1 MKLKNSYS
9 GHSSPITSLSI
20 YRQNNTNCVLSSAD
34 AQGKIKLWD
43 LKSKNPAVNYKGH
56 FASINCVK
64 FSPDLTCLASG
75 DEDGYVKIWDL
86 RNGKIMKEI
95 NNFNKS
101 IISLEFN
108 PEEIGLLFSCK
119 DKIVRYY
126 NLKNYEIVTETNPDK
141 IQIEN
146 IIFDKKNFVFLCT
159 NDNLKYY
166 EMTAHKMLLHN
177 TFETG
182 WKKLQSVIYVK
193 DKYISGLSV
202 LNYTIS
208 YFYLRCFDLFKGKK
222 NNESFMSNIDEED
235 DENIIDDDD
244 NFGVKENNFLVVNSN
259 KKKHKNKNRANS
271 VKSKINNKN
280 DKNKDFVYSNKIL
293 KDILN
298 DDDDSDELKN
308 DNKNDKNDFSLGIS
322 KFINSNMTDATVNEK
337 KDESIFIKNAKNI
350 LGIQNNNYTKNLENF
365 IKKNNKNNNNKNNN
379 KNNKNNNNKNNQT
392 GKFGVQNDNK
402 INDKKIKLKTKEIK
416 QNIKPP
422 SNQGNVVNMGQ
433 IDNLNPQIKMI
444 NVNQNEISNNQNY
457 NFNSGTF
464 NPNKQNYTQNIPQQM
479 NNNTIINDIPQ
490 YINNNVINNNIPQQ
504 MNNNIINHNI
514 PQQMTNNIIN
524 NNQIYQ
530 NNNVIYPQMQF
541 PNQNQF
547 NQIPS
552 YPYQSP
558 YIQGQIPYNLNQQIP
573 QYNMQN
579 INYNTTNNNVIY
591 QMPEGQIIDNTNSKV
606 KRHINYKPKSLK
618 EYKEKY
624 INDKDINKQRGGLGP
639 NIGTKEWDER
649 EKVKN
654 KVKEY
659 SQKIKG
665 INEEHNI
672 KNNMKY
678 KKDDIIKNQL
688 YDSFNENAD
697 IEEEKKLTDEEIT
710 VNQNLENETNNDNYN
725 KIEVKDIKNE
735 SRMNFLRKLAQKN
748 EEKRNQNNKKKK
760 KEEEESEK
768 KLGKVYTT
776 LKPTSKQKNRQNQQ
790 YQTPF
795 DIKKIKDNEINERE
809 KKKNKKINYED
820 DITKQFMQNIP
831 NEYNGLVKDN
841 KGNLVINPTGEIEH
855 LLQTNKVFNAKVNQI
870 KDYINH
876 MK

>member
-1 MKLKNSYS
+1 MLLFSDESELFSGLNSGLISTFDINTMKLKNSYS

-108 PEEIGLLFSCK
+108 PDEIGLLFSCK

-146 IIFDKKNFVFLCT
+146 IIFDKKNFVFLAT

-235 DENIIDDDD
+235 DENVIDDDD

-298 DDDDSDELKN
+298 DENDDDSDELKN
-308 DNKNDKNDFSLGIS
+308 ENKNNDFSLGIS

-365 IKKNNKNNNNKNNN
+365 IKKNNKNNNNNNN
-379 KNNKNNNNKNNQT
+379 KNKKNNNNNNLLPLNISNITLTTQKEENNDDIIDFIPDKNTSDLIKNLSNQTKTNTNSNNISEEKNLQDFINSDKSNEIDSISIIDNITEIDDPFLEDPIFTSTKRSKNALNESNFTLSENNNNLNNTNTTFKTINSNETLGLDIDNFMNNSKLTISSAQNQMNFNQTIHEIPKSKDLPILTEINSQHDRIRKEITKRKNHLINIISAWNDSDMFSVIKSLQKAHDLSVVNDFFTYAFVGRNDIAKIPISLEQSLILLPYVKNLINNQYNAYNIT
-392 GKFGVQNDNK
+392 GCKTGMIFIKILFEIVVTTKQNLNSNLKGLDVFEKLDSDFEEKVNK
-402 INDKKIKLKTKEIK
+402 CDEIIRIFKEMEENKKLKKLCLENK
-416 QNIKPP
+416 K
-422 SNQGNVVNMGQ
+422 VVSEAAKNFLSELEFFLQ
-433 IDNLNPQIKMI
+433 PFKY
-444 NVNQNEISNNQNY
+444 QNY
-457 NFNSGTF
+457 NES
-464 NPNKQNYTQNIPQQM
+464 
-479 NNNTIINDIPQ
+479 
-490 YINNNVINNNIPQQ
+490 
-504 MNNNIINHNI
+504 
-514 PQQMTNNIIN
+514 
-524 NNQIYQ
+524 
-530 NNNVIYPQMQF
+530 
-541 PNQNQF
+541 
-547 NQIPS
+547 S
-552 YPYQSP
+552 
-558 YIQGQIPYNLNQQIP
+558 
-573 QYNMQN
+573 
-579 INYNTTNNNVIY
+579 
-591 QMPEGQIIDNTNSKV
+591 
-606 KRHINYKPKSLK
+606 
-618 EYKEKY
+618 
-624 INDKDINKQRGGLGP
+624 
-639 NIGTKEWDER
+639 
-649 EKVKN
+649 
-654 KVKEY
+654 
-659 SQKIKG
+659 
-665 INEEHNI
+665 
-672 KNNMKY
+672 
-678 KKDDIIKNQL
+678 
-688 YDSFNENAD
+688 
-697 IEEEKKLTDEEIT
+697 
-710 VNQNLENETNNDNYN
+710 N
-725 KIEVKDIKNE
+725 KIHIKPE
-735 SRMNFLRKLAQKN
+735 F
-748 EEKRNQNNKKKK
+748 
-760 KEEEESEK
+760 
-768 KLGKVYTT
+768 
-776 LKPTSKQKNRQNQQ
+776 
-790 YQTPF
+790 
-795 DIKKIKDNEINERE
+795 
-809 KKKNKKINYED
+809 
-820 DITKQFMQNIP
+820 
-831 NEYNGLVKDN
+831 
-841 KGNLVINPTGEIEH
+841 
-855 LLQTNKVFNAKVNQI
+855 
-870 KDYINH
+870 
-876 MK
+876 

>member
-1 MKLKNSYS
+1 MLLFSDESELFSGLNSGLISTFDINTMKLKNSYS

-108 PEEIGLLFSCK
+108 PDEIGLLFSCK

-244 NFGVKENNFLVVNSN
+244 NFKVKENNFLVVNSN

-298 DDDDSDELKN
+298 DENDDDSDDFKN
-308 DNKNDKNDFSLGIS
+308 DNKKDDFSLGIS

-365 IKKNNKNNNNKNNN
+365 IKKNNKNNKNNNN
-379 KNNKNNNNKNNQT
+379 KNNKNNNNNLLPLNISNITLTTQKEENNNDDIIDFIPDKNTSDLIKNLSNQTKTNSNNISEEKNLQDFINSDKSNEIDSISIIDNITEIDDPFLEDPIFTSTKRSKNALNESNFTLSENNINLNNTNTTFKTINSNETLGLDIDNFMNNSKLTISSAQNQMNFNQTIHEIPKSKDLPILTEINSQHDRIRKEITKRKNHLINIISAWNDSDMFSVIKSLQKAHDLSVVNDFFTYAFVGRNDIAKIPISLEQSLILLPYVKNLINNQYNAYNIT
-392 GKFGVQNDNK
+392 GCKTGMIFIKILFEIVVTTKQNLNSNLKGLDVFEKLDSDFEEKVNK
-402 INDKKIKLKTKEIK
+402 CDEIIRIFKEMEENKKLKKLCLENK
-416 QNIKPP
+416 K
-422 SNQGNVVNMGQ
+422 VVSEAAKNFLSELEFFLQ
-433 IDNLNPQIKMI
+433 PFKY
-444 NVNQNEISNNQNY
+444 QNY
-457 NFNSGTF
+457 NES
-464 NPNKQNYTQNIPQQM
+464 
-479 NNNTIINDIPQ
+479 
-490 YINNNVINNNIPQQ
+490 
-504 MNNNIINHNI
+504 
-514 PQQMTNNIIN
+514 
-524 NNQIYQ
+524 
-530 NNNVIYPQMQF
+530 
-541 PNQNQF
+541 
-547 NQIPS
+547 S
-552 YPYQSP
+552 
-558 YIQGQIPYNLNQQIP
+558 
-573 QYNMQN
+573 
-579 INYNTTNNNVIY
+579 
-591 QMPEGQIIDNTNSKV
+591 
-606 KRHINYKPKSLK
+606 
-618 EYKEKY
+618 
-624 INDKDINKQRGGLGP
+624 
-639 NIGTKEWDER
+639 
-649 EKVKN
+649 
-654 KVKEY
+654 
-659 SQKIKG
+659 
-665 INEEHNI
+665 
-672 KNNMKY
+672 
-678 KKDDIIKNQL
+678 
-688 YDSFNENAD
+688 
-697 IEEEKKLTDEEIT
+697 
-710 VNQNLENETNNDNYN
+710 N
-725 KIEVKDIKNE
+725 KIFIKPE
-735 SRMNFLRKLAQKN
+735 F
-748 EEKRNQNNKKKK
+748 
-760 KEEEESEK
+760 
-768 KLGKVYTT
+768 
-776 LKPTSKQKNRQNQQ
+776 
-790 YQTPF
+790 
-795 DIKKIKDNEINERE
+795 
-809 KKKNKKINYED
+809 
-820 DITKQFMQNIP
+820 
-831 NEYNGLVKDN
+831 
-841 KGNLVINPTGEIEH
+841 
-855 LLQTNKVFNAKVNQI
+855 
-870 KDYINH
+870 
-876 MK
+876 

>member
-1 MKLKNSYS
+1 MLLFSDESELFSGLNSGLISTFDINTMKLKNSYS

-146 IIFDKKNFVFLCT
+146 IIFDKKNFVFLAT

-259 KKKHKNKNRANS
+259 KKKHKNKIRANS

-280 DKNKDFVYSNKIL
+280 EKNKDFVYSNKIL

-298 DDDDSDELKN
+298 DENDDDSDELKN
-308 DNKNDKNDFSLGIS
+308 ENKKDDFSLGIS

-365 IKKNNKNNNNKNNN
+365 IKKNNNKNN
-379 KNNKNNNNKNNQT
+379 KNNKNNNNKNNNNNNNLLPLNISNITLTTQKEENNNDDIIDFIPDKNTSDLIKNLSNQT
-392 GKFGVQNDNK
+392 KTNSNNISEEKNLQDFINSDKSNEIDSISIIDNITEIDDPFLEDPIFTSTKRSKNPLNESNFTLSENNNNNINLNNTNTTFKTINSNETLGLDIDNFMNNSKLTISSAQNQMNFNQTIHEIPKSKDLPILTEINSQHDRIRKEITKRKNHLINIISAWNDSDMFSVIKSLQKAHDLSVVNDFFTYAFVGRNDIAKIPISLEQSLILLPYVKNLINNQYNAYNITGCKTGMIFIKILFEIVVTTKQNLNSNLKGLDVFEKLDSDFEEKVNK
-402 INDKKIKLKTKEIK
+402 CDEIIRIFKEMEENKKLKKLCLENK
-416 QNIKPP
+416 K
-422 SNQGNVVNMGQ
+422 VVSEAAKNFLSELEFFLQ
-433 IDNLNPQIKMI
+433 PFKY
-444 NVNQNEISNNQNY
+444 QNY
-457 NFNSGTF
+457 NES
-464 NPNKQNYTQNIPQQM
+464 
-479 NNNTIINDIPQ
+479 
-490 YINNNVINNNIPQQ
+490 
-504 MNNNIINHNI
+504 
-514 PQQMTNNIIN
+514 
-524 NNQIYQ
+524 
-530 NNNVIYPQMQF
+530 
-541 PNQNQF
+541 
-547 NQIPS
+547 S
-552 YPYQSP
+552 
-558 YIQGQIPYNLNQQIP
+558 
-573 QYNMQN
+573 
-579 INYNTTNNNVIY
+579 
-591 QMPEGQIIDNTNSKV
+591 
-606 KRHINYKPKSLK
+606 
-618 EYKEKY
+618 
-624 INDKDINKQRGGLGP
+624 
-639 NIGTKEWDER
+639 
-649 EKVKN
+649 
-654 KVKEY
+654 
-659 SQKIKG
+659 
-665 INEEHNI
+665 
-672 KNNMKY
+672 
-678 KKDDIIKNQL
+678 
-688 YDSFNENAD
+688 
-697 IEEEKKLTDEEIT
+697 
-710 VNQNLENETNNDNYN
+710 N
-725 KIEVKDIKNE
+725 KIFIKPE
-735 SRMNFLRKLAQKN
+735 F
-748 EEKRNQNNKKKK
+748 
-760 KEEEESEK
+760 
-768 KLGKVYTT
+768 
-776 LKPTSKQKNRQNQQ
+776 
-790 YQTPF
+790 
-795 DIKKIKDNEINERE
+795 
-809 KKKNKKINYED
+809 
-820 DITKQFMQNIP
+820 
-831 NEYNGLVKDN
+831 
-841 KGNLVINPTGEIEH
+841 
-855 LLQTNKVFNAKVNQI
+855 
-870 KDYINH
+870 
-876 MK
+876 

>member
-1 MKLKNSYS
+1 MLLFSDESELFSGLNSGLISTFDINTMKLKNSYS

-108 PEEIGLLFSCK
+108 PDEIGLLFSCK

-146 IIFDKKNFVFLCT
+146 IIFDKKNFVFLAT

-244 NFGVKENNFLVVNSN
+244 NFNVKENNFLVVNSN

-298 DDDDSDELKN
+298 DENDDDSDELKN
-308 DNKNDKNDFSLGIS
+308 ENKNNDFSLGIS

-365 IKKNNKNNNNKNNN
+365 IKKNNKNNKNNNN
-379 KNNKNNNNKNNQT
+379 KNNKNNNNNNLLPLNISNITLTTQKEENNDDIIDFIPDKNTSDLIKNLSNQTKTNTNSNNISEEKNLQDFINSDKSNEIDSISIIDNITEIDDPFLEDPIFTSTKRSKNALNESNFTLSENNNNLNNTNTTFKTINSNETLGLDIDNFMNNSKLTISSAQNQMNFNQTIHEIPKSKDLPILTEINSQHDRIRKEITKRKNHLINIISAWNDSDMFSVIKSLQKAHDLSVVNDFFTYAFVGRNDIAKIPISLEQSLILLPYVKNLINNQYNAYNIT
-392 GKFGVQNDNK
+392 GCKTGMIFIKILFEIVVTTKQNLNSNLKGLDVFEKLDSDFEEKVNK
-402 INDKKIKLKTKEIK
+402 CDEIIRIFKEMEENKKLKKLCLENK
-416 QNIKPP
+416 K
-422 SNQGNVVNMGQ
+422 VVSEAAKNFLSELEFFLQ
-433 IDNLNPQIKMI
+433 PFKY
-444 NVNQNEISNNQNY
+444 QNY
-457 NFNSGTF
+457 NES
-464 NPNKQNYTQNIPQQM
+464 
-479 NNNTIINDIPQ
+479 
-490 YINNNVINNNIPQQ
+490 
-504 MNNNIINHNI
+504 
-514 PQQMTNNIIN
+514 
-524 NNQIYQ
+524 
-530 NNNVIYPQMQF
+530 
-541 PNQNQF
+541 
-547 NQIPS
+547 S
-552 YPYQSP
+552 
-558 YIQGQIPYNLNQQIP
+558 
-573 QYNMQN
+573 
-579 INYNTTNNNVIY
+579 
-591 QMPEGQIIDNTNSKV
+591 
-606 KRHINYKPKSLK
+606 
-618 EYKEKY
+618 
-624 INDKDINKQRGGLGP
+624 
-639 NIGTKEWDER
+639 
-649 EKVKN
+649 
-654 KVKEY
+654 
-659 SQKIKG
+659 
-665 INEEHNI
+665 
-672 KNNMKY
+672 
-678 KKDDIIKNQL
+678 
-688 YDSFNENAD
+688 
-697 IEEEKKLTDEEIT
+697 
-710 VNQNLENETNNDNYN
+710 N
-725 KIEVKDIKNE
+725 KIFIKPE
-735 SRMNFLRKLAQKN
+735 F
-748 EEKRNQNNKKKK
+748 
-760 KEEEESEK
+760 
-768 KLGKVYTT
+768 
-776 LKPTSKQKNRQNQQ
+776 
-790 YQTPF
+790 
-795 DIKKIKDNEINERE
+795 
-809 KKKNKKINYED
+809 
-820 DITKQFMQNIP
+820 
-831 NEYNGLVKDN
+831 
-841 KGNLVINPTGEIEH
+841 
-855 LLQTNKVFNAKVNQI
+855 
-870 KDYINH
+870 
-876 MK
+876 

>member
-1 MKLKNSYS
+1 MLLFSDESELFSGLNSGLISTFDINTMKLKNSYS

-235 DENIIDDDD
+235 DENIIDDDE
-244 NFGVKENNFLVVNSN
+244 NFKVKENNFLVVNSN
-259 KKKHKNKNRANS
+259 KKKHKNKIRANS

-298 DDDDSDELKN
+298 DENDDDSDELKN

-365 IKKNNKNNNNKNNN
+365 IKKNNKNNKNNNN
-379 KNNKNNNNKNNQT
+379 KNNKNNNNNNLLPLNISNITLTTQKEENNNDDIIDFIPDKNTSDLIKNLSNQTKTNSNNISEEKNLQDFINSDKSNEIDSISIIDNITEIDDPFLEDPIFTSTKRSKNALNESNFTLSENNNNLNNTNTTFKTINSNETLGLDIDNFMNNSKLTISSAQNQMNFNQTIHEIPKSKDLPILTEINSQHDRIRKEITKRKNHLINIISAWNDSDMFSVIKSLQKAHDLSVVNDFFTYAFVGRNDIAKIPISLEQSLILLPYVKNLINNQYNAYNIT
-392 GKFGVQNDNK
+392 GCKTGMIFIKILFEIVVTTKQNLNSNLKGLDVFEKLDSDFEEKVNK
-402 INDKKIKLKTKEIK
+402 CDEIIKIFKEMEENKKLKKLCLENK
-416 QNIKPP
+416 K
-422 SNQGNVVNMGQ
+422 VVSEAAKNFLSELEFFLQ
-433 IDNLNPQIKMI
+433 PFKY
-444 NVNQNEISNNQNY
+444 QNY
-457 NFNSGTF
+457 NES
-464 NPNKQNYTQNIPQQM
+464 
-479 NNNTIINDIPQ
+479 
-490 YINNNVINNNIPQQ
+490 
-504 MNNNIINHNI
+504 
-514 PQQMTNNIIN
+514 
-524 NNQIYQ
+524 
-530 NNNVIYPQMQF
+530 
-541 PNQNQF
+541 
-547 NQIPS
+547 S
-552 YPYQSP
+552 
-558 YIQGQIPYNLNQQIP
+558 
-573 QYNMQN
+573 
-579 INYNTTNNNVIY
+579 
-591 QMPEGQIIDNTNSKV
+591 
-606 KRHINYKPKSLK
+606 
-618 EYKEKY
+618 
-624 INDKDINKQRGGLGP
+624 
-639 NIGTKEWDER
+639 
-649 EKVKN
+649 
-654 KVKEY
+654 
-659 SQKIKG
+659 
-665 INEEHNI
+665 
-672 KNNMKY
+672 
-678 KKDDIIKNQL
+678 
-688 YDSFNENAD
+688 
-697 IEEEKKLTDEEIT
+697 
-710 VNQNLENETNNDNYN
+710 N
-725 KIEVKDIKNE
+725 KIFIKPE
-735 SRMNFLRKLAQKN
+735 F
-748 EEKRNQNNKKKK
+748 
-760 KEEEESEK
+760 
-768 KLGKVYTT
+768 
-776 LKPTSKQKNRQNQQ
+776 
-790 YQTPF
+790 
-795 DIKKIKDNEINERE
+795 
-809 KKKNKKINYED
+809 
-820 DITKQFMQNIP
+820 
-831 NEYNGLVKDN
+831 
-841 KGNLVINPTGEIEH
+841 
-855 LLQTNKVFNAKVNQI
+855 
-870 KDYINH
+870 
-876 MK
+876 

>member
-1 MKLKNSYS
+1 MLLFSDESELFSGLNSGLISTFDINTMKLKNSYS

-146 IIFDKKNFVFLCT
+146 IIFDKKNFVFLAT

-244 NFGVKENNFLVVNSN
+244 NFKVKENNFLVVNSN
-259 KKKHKNKNRANS
+259 KKKHKNKIRANS

-298 DDDDSDELKN
+298 DENDDDSDELKN
-308 DNKNDKNDFSLGIS
+308 DNKKDDFSLGIS

-365 IKKNNKNNNNKNNN
+365 IKKNNKNNKNNNN
-379 KNNKNNNNKNNQT
+379 KNNKNNNNNNLLPLNISNITLTTQKEENNNDDIIDFIPDKNTSDLIKNLSNQTKTNTNSNNISEEKNLQDFINSDKSNEIDSISIIDNITEIDDPFLEDPIFTSTKRSKNALNESNFTLSENNINLNNTNTTFKTINSNETLGLDIDNFMNNSKLTISSAQNQMNFNQTIHEIPKSKDLPILTEINSQHDRIRKEITKRKNHLINIISAWNDSDMFSVIKSLQKAHDLSVINDFFTYAFVGRNDIAKIPISLEQSLILLPYVKNLINNQYNAYNIT
-392 GKFGVQNDNK
+392 GCKTGMIFIKILFEIVVTTKQNLNSNLKGLDVFEKLDSDFEEKVNK
-402 INDKKIKLKTKEIK
+402 CDEIIKIFKEMEENKKLKKLCLENK
-416 QNIKPP
+416 K
-422 SNQGNVVNMGQ
+422 VVSEAAKNFLSELEFFLQ
-433 IDNLNPQIKMI
+433 PFKY
-444 NVNQNEISNNQNY
+444 QNY
-457 NFNSGTF
+457 NES
-464 NPNKQNYTQNIPQQM
+464 
-479 NNNTIINDIPQ
+479 
-490 YINNNVINNNIPQQ
+490 
-504 MNNNIINHNI
+504 
-514 PQQMTNNIIN
+514 
-524 NNQIYQ
+524 
-530 NNNVIYPQMQF
+530 
-541 PNQNQF
+541 
-547 NQIPS
+547 S
-552 YPYQSP
+552 
-558 YIQGQIPYNLNQQIP
+558 
-573 QYNMQN
+573 
-579 INYNTTNNNVIY
+579 
-591 QMPEGQIIDNTNSKV
+591 
-606 KRHINYKPKSLK
+606 
-618 EYKEKY
+618 
-624 INDKDINKQRGGLGP
+624 
-639 NIGTKEWDER
+639 
-649 EKVKN
+649 
-654 KVKEY
+654 
-659 SQKIKG
+659 
-665 INEEHNI
+665 
-672 KNNMKY
+672 
-678 KKDDIIKNQL
+678 
-688 YDSFNENAD
+688 
-697 IEEEKKLTDEEIT
+697 
-710 VNQNLENETNNDNYN
+710 N
-725 KIEVKDIKNE
+725 KIFIKPE
-735 SRMNFLRKLAQKN
+735 F
-748 EEKRNQNNKKKK
+748 
-760 KEEEESEK
+760 
-768 KLGKVYTT
+768 
-776 LKPTSKQKNRQNQQ
+776 
-790 YQTPF
+790 
-795 DIKKIKDNEINERE
+795 
-809 KKKNKKINYED
+809 
-820 DITKQFMQNIP
+820 
-831 NEYNGLVKDN
+831 
-841 KGNLVINPTGEIEH
+841 
-855 LLQTNKVFNAKVNQI
+855 
-870 KDYINH
+870 
-876 MK
+876 

>member
-1 MKLKNSYS
+1 MLLFSDESELFSGLNSGLISTFDINTMKLKNSYS

-259 KKKHKNKNRANS
+259 KKKHKIKNRANS

-298 DDDDSDELKN
+298 DENDDDSDELKN
-308 DNKNDKNDFSLGIS
+308 DNKKDDFSLGIS

-365 IKKNNKNNNNKNNN
+365 IKKNNKNNKNNNN
-379 KNNKNNNNKNNQT
+379 KNNKNNNNNNLLPLNISNITLTTQKEENNDDIIDFIPDKNTSDLIKNLSNQTKTNSNNISEEKNLQDFINSDKSNEIDSISIIDNITEIDDPFLEDPIFTSTKRSKNALNESNFTLSENNNNLNNTNTTFKTINSNETLGLDIDNFMNNSKLTISSAQNQMNFNQTIHEIPKSKDLPILTEINSQHDRIRKEITKRKNHLINIISAWNDSDMFSVIKSLQKAHDLSVVNDFFTYAFVGRNDIAKIPISLEQSLILLPYVKNLINNQYNAYNIT
-392 GKFGVQNDNK
+392 GCKTGMIFIKILFEIVVTTKQNLNSNLKGLDVFEKLDSDFEEKVNK
-402 INDKKIKLKTKEIK
+402 CDEIIRIFKEMEENKKLKKLCLENK
-416 QNIKPP
+416 K
-422 SNQGNVVNMGQ
+422 VVSEAAKNFLSELEFFLQ
-433 IDNLNPQIKMI
+433 PFKY
-444 NVNQNEISNNQNY
+444 QNY
-457 NFNSGTF
+457 NES
-464 NPNKQNYTQNIPQQM
+464 
-479 NNNTIINDIPQ
+479 
-490 YINNNVINNNIPQQ
+490 
-504 MNNNIINHNI
+504 
-514 PQQMTNNIIN
+514 
-524 NNQIYQ
+524 
-530 NNNVIYPQMQF
+530 
-541 PNQNQF
+541 
-547 NQIPS
+547 S
-552 YPYQSP
+552 
-558 YIQGQIPYNLNQQIP
+558 
-573 QYNMQN
+573 
-579 INYNTTNNNVIY
+579 
-591 QMPEGQIIDNTNSKV
+591 
-606 KRHINYKPKSLK
+606 
-618 EYKEKY
+618 
-624 INDKDINKQRGGLGP
+624 
-639 NIGTKEWDER
+639 
-649 EKVKN
+649 
-654 KVKEY
+654 
-659 SQKIKG
+659 
-665 INEEHNI
+665 
-672 KNNMKY
+672 
-678 KKDDIIKNQL
+678 
-688 YDSFNENAD
+688 
-697 IEEEKKLTDEEIT
+697 
-710 VNQNLENETNNDNYN
+710 N
-725 KIEVKDIKNE
+725 KIFIKPE
-735 SRMNFLRKLAQKN
+735 F
-748 EEKRNQNNKKKK
+748 
-760 KEEEESEK
+760 
-768 KLGKVYTT
+768 
-776 LKPTSKQKNRQNQQ
+776 
-790 YQTPF
+790 
-795 DIKKIKDNEINERE
+795 
-809 KKKNKKINYED
+809 
-820 DITKQFMQNIP
+820 
-831 NEYNGLVKDN
+831 
-841 KGNLVINPTGEIEH
+841 
-855 LLQTNKVFNAKVNQI
+855 
-870 KDYINH
+870 
-876 MK
+876 

>member
-1 MKLKNSYS
+1 MLLFSDESELFSGLNSGLISTFDINTMKLKNSYS

-108 PEEIGLLFSCK
+108 PDEIGLLFSCK

-244 NFGVKENNFLVVNSN
+244 NFKVKENNFLVVNSN
-259 KKKHKNKNRANS
+259 KKKHKNKIRANS

-298 DDDDSDELKN
+298 DENDDDSDELKN
-308 DNKNDKNDFSLGIS
+308 DNKKDDFSLGIS

-365 IKKNNKNNNNKNNN
+365 IKKNNNKNN
-379 KNNKNNNNKNNQT
+379 KNNKNNNNKNNNNNNNLLPLNISNITLTTQKEENNNDDIIDFIPDKNTSDLIKNLSNQT
-392 GKFGVQNDNK
+392 KTNTNSNNISEEKNLQDFINSDKSNEIDSISIIDNITEIDDPFLEDPIFTSTKRSKNALNESNFTLSENNINLNNTNTTFKTINSNETLGLDIDNFMNNSKLTISSAQNQMNFNQTIHEIPKSKDLPILTEINSQHDRIRKEITKRKNHLINIISAWNDSDMFSVIKSLQKAHDLSVVNDFFTYAFVGRNDIAKIPISLEQSLILLPYVKNLINNQYNAYNITGCKTGMIFIKILFEIVVTTKQNLNSNLKGLDVFEKLDSDFEEKVNK
-402 INDKKIKLKTKEIK
+402 CDEIIRIFKEMEENKKLKKLCLENK
-416 QNIKPP
+416 K
-422 SNQGNVVNMGQ
+422 VVSEAAKNFLSELEFFLQ
-433 IDNLNPQIKMI
+433 PFKY
-444 NVNQNEISNNQNY
+444 QNY
-457 NFNSGTF
+457 NES
-464 NPNKQNYTQNIPQQM
+464 
-479 NNNTIINDIPQ
+479 
-490 YINNNVINNNIPQQ
+490 
-504 MNNNIINHNI
+504 
-514 PQQMTNNIIN
+514 
-524 NNQIYQ
+524 
-530 NNNVIYPQMQF
+530 
-541 PNQNQF
+541 
-547 NQIPS
+547 S
-552 YPYQSP
+552 
-558 YIQGQIPYNLNQQIP
+558 
-573 QYNMQN
+573 
-579 INYNTTNNNVIY
+579 
-591 QMPEGQIIDNTNSKV
+591 
-606 KRHINYKPKSLK
+606 
-618 EYKEKY
+618 
-624 INDKDINKQRGGLGP
+624 
-639 NIGTKEWDER
+639 
-649 EKVKN
+649 
-654 KVKEY
+654 
-659 SQKIKG
+659 
-665 INEEHNI
+665 
-672 KNNMKY
+672 
-678 KKDDIIKNQL
+678 
-688 YDSFNENAD
+688 
-697 IEEEKKLTDEEIT
+697 
-710 VNQNLENETNNDNYN
+710 N
-725 KIEVKDIKNE
+725 KIFIKPE
-735 SRMNFLRKLAQKN
+735 F
-748 EEKRNQNNKKKK
+748 
-760 KEEEESEK
+760 
-768 KLGKVYTT
+768 
-776 LKPTSKQKNRQNQQ
+776 
-790 YQTPF
+790 
-795 DIKKIKDNEINERE
+795 
-809 KKKNKKINYED
+809 
-820 DITKQFMQNIP
+820 
-831 NEYNGLVKDN
+831 
-841 KGNLVINPTGEIEH
+841 
-855 LLQTNKVFNAKVNQI
+855 
-870 KDYINH
+870 
-876 MK
+876 

>member
-1 MKLKNSYS
+1 MLLFSDESELFSGLNSGLISTFDINTMKLKNSYS

-146 IIFDKKNFVFLCT
+146 IIFDKKNFVFLAT

-244 NFGVKENNFLVVNSN
+244 NFNVKENNFLVVNSN

-298 DDDDSDELKN
+298 DENDDDSDELKN
-308 DNKNDKNDFSLGIS
+308 ENKNNDFSLGIS

-365 IKKNNKNNNNKNNN
+365 IKKNNKNNKNNNN
-379 KNNKNNNNKNNQT
+379 KNNKNNNNNNLLPLNISNITLTTQKEENNDDIIDFIPDKNTSDLIKNLSNQTKTNTNSNNISEEKNLQDFINSDKSNEIDSISIIDNITEIDDPFLEDPIFTSTKRSKNALNESNFTLSENNNNLNNTNTTFKTINSNETLGLDIDNFMNNSKLTISSAQNQMNFNQTIHEIPKSKDLPILTEINSQHDRIRKEITKRKNHLINIISAWNDSDMFSVIKSLQKAHDLSVVNDFFTYAFVGRNDIAKIPISLEQSLILLPYVKNLINNQYNAYNIT
-392 GKFGVQNDNK
+392 GCKTGMIFIKILFEIVVTTKQNLNSNLKGLDVFEKLDSDFEEKVNK
-402 INDKKIKLKTKEIK
+402 CDEIIRIFKEMEENKKLKKLCLENK
-416 QNIKPP
+416 K
-422 SNQGNVVNMGQ
+422 VVSEAAKNFLSELEFFLQ
-433 IDNLNPQIKMI
+433 PFKY
-444 NVNQNEISNNQNY
+444 QNY
-457 NFNSGTF
+457 NES
-464 NPNKQNYTQNIPQQM
+464 
-479 NNNTIINDIPQ
+479 
-490 YINNNVINNNIPQQ
+490 
-504 MNNNIINHNI
+504 
-514 PQQMTNNIIN
+514 
-524 NNQIYQ
+524 
-530 NNNVIYPQMQF
+530 
-541 PNQNQF
+541 
-547 NQIPS
+547 S
-552 YPYQSP
+552 
-558 YIQGQIPYNLNQQIP
+558 
-573 QYNMQN
+573 
-579 INYNTTNNNVIY
+579 
-591 QMPEGQIIDNTNSKV
+591 
-606 KRHINYKPKSLK
+606 
-618 EYKEKY
+618 
-624 INDKDINKQRGGLGP
+624 
-639 NIGTKEWDER
+639 
-649 EKVKN
+649 
-654 KVKEY
+654 
-659 SQKIKG
+659 
-665 INEEHNI
+665 
-672 KNNMKY
+672 
-678 KKDDIIKNQL
+678 
-688 YDSFNENAD
+688 
-697 IEEEKKLTDEEIT
+697 
-710 VNQNLENETNNDNYN
+710 N
-725 KIEVKDIKNE
+725 KIFIKPE
-735 SRMNFLRKLAQKN
+735 F
-748 EEKRNQNNKKKK
+748 
-760 KEEEESEK
+760 
-768 KLGKVYTT
+768 
-776 LKPTSKQKNRQNQQ
+776 
-790 YQTPF
+790 
-795 DIKKIKDNEINERE
+795 
-809 KKKNKKINYED
+809 
-820 DITKQFMQNIP
+820 
-831 NEYNGLVKDN
+831 
-841 KGNLVINPTGEIEH
+841 
-855 LLQTNKVFNAKVNQI
+855 
-870 KDYINH
+870 
-876 MK
+876 

>member
-1 MKLKNSYS
+1 MLLFSDESELFSGLNSGLISTFDINTMKLKNSYS

-146 IIFDKKNFVFLCT
+146 IIFDKKNFVFLAT

-259 KKKHKNKNRANS
+259 KKKHKNKIRANS

-298 DDDDSDELKN
+298 DENDDDSDELKN
-308 DNKNDKNDFSLGIS
+308 DNKKDDFSLGIS

-365 IKKNNKNNNNKNNN
+365 IKKNNNKNN
-379 KNNKNNNNKNNQT
+379 KNNKNNNNKNNNNNNNLLPLNISNITLTTQKEENNNDDIIDFIPDKNTSDLIKNLSNQT
-392 GKFGVQNDNK
+392 KTNTNSNNISEEKNLQDFINSDKSNEIDSISIIDNITEIDDPFLEDPIFTSTKRSKNALNESNFTLSENNINLNNTNTTFKTINSNETLGLDIDNFMNNSKLTISSAQNQMNFNQTIHEIPKSKDLPILTEINSQHDRIRKEITKRKNHLINIISAWNDSDMFSVIKSLQKAHDLSVVNDFFTYAFVGRNDIAKIPISLEQSLILLPYVKNLINNQYNAYNITGCKTGMIFIKILFEIVVTTKQNLNSNLKGLDVFEKLDSDFEEKVNK
-402 INDKKIKLKTKEIK
+402 CDEIIRIFKEMEENKKLKKLCLENK
-416 QNIKPP
+416 K
-422 SNQGNVVNMGQ
+422 VVSEAAKNFLSELEFFLQ
-433 IDNLNPQIKMI
+433 PFKY
-444 NVNQNEISNNQNY
+444 QNY
-457 NFNSGTF
+457 NES
-464 NPNKQNYTQNIPQQM
+464 
-479 NNNTIINDIPQ
+479 
-490 YINNNVINNNIPQQ
+490 
-504 MNNNIINHNI
+504 
-514 PQQMTNNIIN
+514 
-524 NNQIYQ
+524 
-530 NNNVIYPQMQF
+530 
-541 PNQNQF
+541 
-547 NQIPS
+547 S
-552 YPYQSP
+552 
-558 YIQGQIPYNLNQQIP
+558 
-573 QYNMQN
+573 
-579 INYNTTNNNVIY
+579 
-591 QMPEGQIIDNTNSKV
+591 
-606 KRHINYKPKSLK
+606 
-618 EYKEKY
+618 
-624 INDKDINKQRGGLGP
+624 
-639 NIGTKEWDER
+639 
-649 EKVKN
+649 
-654 KVKEY
+654 
-659 SQKIKG
+659 
-665 INEEHNI
+665 
-672 KNNMKY
+672 
-678 KKDDIIKNQL
+678 
-688 YDSFNENAD
+688 
-697 IEEEKKLTDEEIT
+697 
-710 VNQNLENETNNDNYN
+710 N
-725 KIEVKDIKNE
+725 KIFIKPE
-735 SRMNFLRKLAQKN
+735 F
-748 EEKRNQNNKKKK
+748 
-760 KEEEESEK
+760 
-768 KLGKVYTT
+768 
-776 LKPTSKQKNRQNQQ
+776 
-790 YQTPF
+790 
-795 DIKKIKDNEINERE
+795 
-809 KKKNKKINYED
+809 
-820 DITKQFMQNIP
+820 
-831 NEYNGLVKDN
+831 
-841 KGNLVINPTGEIEH
+841 
-855 LLQTNKVFNAKVNQI
+855 
-870 KDYINH
+870 
-876 MK
+876 

>member
-1 MKLKNSYS
+1 MLLFSDESELFSGLNSGLISTFDINTMKLKNSYS

-146 IIFDKKNFVFLCT
+146 IIFDKKNFVFLAT

-259 KKKHKNKNRANS
+259 KKKHKNKIRANS

-280 DKNKDFVYSNKIL
+280 EKNKDFVYSNKIL

-298 DDDDSDELKN
+298 DENDDDSDELKN
-308 DNKNDKNDFSLGIS
+308 ENKKDDFSLGIS

-365 IKKNNKNNNNKNNN
+365 IKKNNNKNN
-379 KNNKNNNNKNNQT
+379 KNNKNNNNKNNNNNNNLLPLNISNITLTTQKEENNNDDIIDFIPDKNTSDLIKNLSNQT
-392 GKFGVQNDNK
+392 KTNSNNISEEKNLQDFINSDKSNEIDSISIIDNITEIDDPFLEDPIFTSTKRSKNALNESNFTLSENNNNNINLNNTNTTFKTINSNETLGLDIDNFMNNSKLTISSAQNQMNFNQTIHEIPKSKDLPILTEINSQHDRIRKEITKRKNHLINIISAWNDSDMFSVIKSLQKAHDLSVVNDFFTYAFVGRNDIAKIPISLEQSLILLPYVKNLINNQYNAYNITGCKTGMIFIKILFEIVVTTKQNLNSNLKGLDVFEKLDSDFEEKVNK
-402 INDKKIKLKTKEIK
+402 CDEIIRIFKEMEENKKLKKLCLENK
-416 QNIKPP
+416 K
-422 SNQGNVVNMGQ
+422 VVSEAAKNFLSELEFFLQ
-433 IDNLNPQIKMI
+433 PFKY
-444 NVNQNEISNNQNY
+444 QNY
-457 NFNSGTF
+457 NES
-464 NPNKQNYTQNIPQQM
+464 
-479 NNNTIINDIPQ
+479 
-490 YINNNVINNNIPQQ
+490 
-504 MNNNIINHNI
+504 
-514 PQQMTNNIIN
+514 
-524 NNQIYQ
+524 
-530 NNNVIYPQMQF
+530 
-541 PNQNQF
+541 
-547 NQIPS
+547 S
-552 YPYQSP
+552 
-558 YIQGQIPYNLNQQIP
+558 
-573 QYNMQN
+573 
-579 INYNTTNNNVIY
+579 
-591 QMPEGQIIDNTNSKV
+591 
-606 KRHINYKPKSLK
+606 
-618 EYKEKY
+618 
-624 INDKDINKQRGGLGP
+624 
-639 NIGTKEWDER
+639 
-649 EKVKN
+649 
-654 KVKEY
+654 
-659 SQKIKG
+659 
-665 INEEHNI
+665 
-672 KNNMKY
+672 
-678 KKDDIIKNQL
+678 
-688 YDSFNENAD
+688 
-697 IEEEKKLTDEEIT
+697 
-710 VNQNLENETNNDNYN
+710 N
-725 KIEVKDIKNE
+725 KIFIKPE
-735 SRMNFLRKLAQKN
+735 F
-748 EEKRNQNNKKKK
+748 
-760 KEEEESEK
+760 
-768 KLGKVYTT
+768 
-776 LKPTSKQKNRQNQQ
+776 
-790 YQTPF
+790 
-795 DIKKIKDNEINERE
+795 
-809 KKKNKKINYED
+809 
-820 DITKQFMQNIP
+820 
-831 NEYNGLVKDN
+831 
-841 KGNLVINPTGEIEH
+841 
-855 LLQTNKVFNAKVNQI
+855 
-870 KDYINH
+870 
-876 MK
+876 

>member
-1 MKLKNSYS
+1 MLLFSDESELFSGLNSGLISTFDINTMKLKNSYS

-146 IIFDKKNFVFLCT
+146 IIFDKKNFVFLAT

-235 DENIIDDDD
+235 DENVIDDDE
-244 NFGVKENNFLVVNSN
+244 NFKVKENNFLVVNSN

-280 DKNKDFVYSNKIL
+280 EKNKDFVYSNKIL

-298 DDDDSDELKN
+298 DENDDDSDELKN
-308 DNKNDKNDFSLGIS
+308 ENKNNDFSLGIS

-365 IKKNNKNNNNKNNN
+365 IKKNNNKNN
-379 KNNKNNNNKNNQT
+379 KNNKNNNNKNNNNNNNLLPLNISNITLTTQKEENNNDDIIDFIPDKNTSDLIKNLSNQT
-392 GKFGVQNDNK
+392 KTNSNNISEEKNLQDFINSDKSNEIDSISIIDNITEIDDPFLEDPIFTSTKRSKNTLNESNFTLSENNINLNNTNTTFKTINSNETLGLDIDNFMNNSKLTISSAQNQMNFNQTIHEIPKSKDLPILTEINSQHDRIRKEITKRKNHLINIISAWNDSDMFSVIKSLQKAHDLSVVNDFFTYAFVGRNDIAKIPISLEQSLILLPYVKNLINNQYNAYNITGCKTGMIFIKILFEIVVTTKQNLNSNLKGLDVFEKLDSDFEEKVNK
-402 INDKKIKLKTKEIK
+402 CDEIIRIFKEMEENKKLKKLCLENK
-416 QNIKPP
+416 K
-422 SNQGNVVNMGQ
+422 VVSEAAKNFLSELEFFLQ
-433 IDNLNPQIKMI
+433 PFKY
-444 NVNQNEISNNQNY
+444 QNY
-457 NFNSGTF
+457 NES
-464 NPNKQNYTQNIPQQM
+464 
-479 NNNTIINDIPQ
+479 
-490 YINNNVINNNIPQQ
+490 
-504 MNNNIINHNI
+504 
-514 PQQMTNNIIN
+514 
-524 NNQIYQ
+524 
-530 NNNVIYPQMQF
+530 
-541 PNQNQF
+541 
-547 NQIPS
+547 S
-552 YPYQSP
+552 
-558 YIQGQIPYNLNQQIP
+558 
-573 QYNMQN
+573 
-579 INYNTTNNNVIY
+579 
-591 QMPEGQIIDNTNSKV
+591 
-606 KRHINYKPKSLK
+606 
-618 EYKEKY
+618 
-624 INDKDINKQRGGLGP
+624 
-639 NIGTKEWDER
+639 
-649 EKVKN
+649 
-654 KVKEY
+654 
-659 SQKIKG
+659 
-665 INEEHNI
+665 
-672 KNNMKY
+672 
-678 KKDDIIKNQL
+678 
-688 YDSFNENAD
+688 
-697 IEEEKKLTDEEIT
+697 
-710 VNQNLENETNNDNYN
+710 N
-725 KIEVKDIKNE
+725 KIFIKPE
-735 SRMNFLRKLAQKN
+735 F
-748 EEKRNQNNKKKK
+748 
-760 KEEEESEK
+760 
-768 KLGKVYTT
+768 
-776 LKPTSKQKNRQNQQ
+776 
-790 YQTPF
+790 
-795 DIKKIKDNEINERE
+795 
-809 KKKNKKINYED
+809 
-820 DITKQFMQNIP
+820 
-831 NEYNGLVKDN
+831 
-841 KGNLVINPTGEIEH
+841 
-855 LLQTNKVFNAKVNQI
+855 
-870 KDYINH
+870 
-876 MK
+876 

>member
-1 MKLKNSYS
+1 MLLFSDESELFSGLNSGLISTFDINTMKLKNSYS

-244 NFGVKENNFLVVNSN
+244 NFKVKENNFLVVNSN
-259 KKKHKNKNRANS
+259 KKKHKNKIRANS

-298 DDDDSDELKN
+298 DENDDDSDELKN

-365 IKKNNKNNNNKNNN
+365 IKKNNNKNN
-379 KNNKNNNNKNNQT
+379 KNNKNNNNKNNNNNNNLLPLNISNITLTTQKEENNNDDIIDFIPDKNTSDLIKNLSNQT
-392 GKFGVQNDNK
+392 KTNTNSNNISEEKNLQDFINSDKSNEIDSISIIDNITEIDDPFLEDPIFTSTKRSKNALNESNFTLSENNINLNNTNTTFKTINSNETLGLDIDNFMNNSKLTISSAQNQMNFNQTIHEIPKSKDLPILTEINSQHDRIRKEITKRKNHLINIISAWNDSDMFSVIKSLQKAHDLSVVNDFFTYAFVGRNDIAKIPISLEQSLILLPYVKNLINNQYNAYNITGCKTGMIFIKILFEIVVTTKQNLNSNLKGLDVFEKLDSDFEEKVNK
-402 INDKKIKLKTKEIK
+402 CDEIIRIFKEMEENKKLKKLCLENK
-416 QNIKPP
+416 K
-422 SNQGNVVNMGQ
+422 VVSEAAKNFLSELEFFLQ
-433 IDNLNPQIKMI
+433 PFKY
-444 NVNQNEISNNQNY
+444 QNY
-457 NFNSGTF
+457 NES
-464 NPNKQNYTQNIPQQM
+464 
-479 NNNTIINDIPQ
+479 
-490 YINNNVINNNIPQQ
+490 
-504 MNNNIINHNI
+504 
-514 PQQMTNNIIN
+514 
-524 NNQIYQ
+524 
-530 NNNVIYPQMQF
+530 
-541 PNQNQF
+541 
-547 NQIPS
+547 S
-552 YPYQSP
+552 
-558 YIQGQIPYNLNQQIP
+558 
-573 QYNMQN
+573 
-579 INYNTTNNNVIY
+579 
-591 QMPEGQIIDNTNSKV
+591 
-606 KRHINYKPKSLK
+606 
-618 EYKEKY
+618 
-624 INDKDINKQRGGLGP
+624 
-639 NIGTKEWDER
+639 
-649 EKVKN
+649 
-654 KVKEY
+654 
-659 SQKIKG
+659 
-665 INEEHNI
+665 
-672 KNNMKY
+672 
-678 KKDDIIKNQL
+678 
-688 YDSFNENAD
+688 
-697 IEEEKKLTDEEIT
+697 
-710 VNQNLENETNNDNYN
+710 N
-725 KIEVKDIKNE
+725 KIFIKPE
-735 SRMNFLRKLAQKN
+735 F
-748 EEKRNQNNKKKK
+748 
-760 KEEEESEK
+760 
-768 KLGKVYTT
+768 
-776 LKPTSKQKNRQNQQ
+776 
-790 YQTPF
+790 
-795 DIKKIKDNEINERE
+795 
-809 KKKNKKINYED
+809 
-820 DITKQFMQNIP
+820 
-831 NEYNGLVKDN
+831 
-841 KGNLVINPTGEIEH
+841 
-855 LLQTNKVFNAKVNQI
+855 
-870 KDYINH
+870 
-876 MK
+876 

>member
-1 MKLKNSYS
+1 MLLFSDESELFSGLNSGLISTFDINTMKLKNSYS

-259 KKKHKNKNRANS
+259 KKKQKNKIRANS

-280 DKNKDFVYSNKIL
+280 EKNKDFVYSNKIL

-298 DDDDSDELKN
+298 DENDDDSDELKN
-308 DNKNDKNDFSLGIS
+308 DNKKDDFSLGIS

-365 IKKNNKNNNNKNNN
+365 IKKNNNKNN
-379 KNNKNNNNKNNQT
+379 KNNKNNNNKNNKNNNNNNLLPLNISNITLTTQKEENNNDDIIDFIPDKNTSDLIKNLSNQT
-392 GKFGVQNDNK
+392 KTNSNNISEEKNLQDFINSDKSNEIDSISIIDNITEIDDPFLEDPIFTSTKRSKNALNESNFTLSENNINLNNTNTTFKTINSNETLGLDIDNFMNNSKLTISSAQNQMNFNQTIHEIPKSKDLPILTEINSQHDRIRKEITKRKNHLINIISAWNDSDMFSVIKSLQKAHDLSVVNDFFTYAFVGRNDIAKIPISLEQSLILLPYVKNLINNQYNAYNITGCKTGMIFIKILFEIVVTTKQNLNSNLKGLDVFEKLDSDFEEKVNK
-402 INDKKIKLKTKEIK
+402 CDEIIRIFKEMEENKKLKKLCLENKKIVSEAAKNFLSELEFFLQPFKY
-416 QNIKPP
+416 
-422 SNQGNVVNMGQ
+422 
-433 IDNLNPQIKMI
+433 
-444 NVNQNEISNNQNY
+444 QNY
-457 NFNSGTF
+457 NES
-464 NPNKQNYTQNIPQQM
+464 
-479 NNNTIINDIPQ
+479 
-490 YINNNVINNNIPQQ
+490 
-504 MNNNIINHNI
+504 
-514 PQQMTNNIIN
+514 
-524 NNQIYQ
+524 
-530 NNNVIYPQMQF
+530 
-541 PNQNQF
+541 
-547 NQIPS
+547 S
-552 YPYQSP
+552 
-558 YIQGQIPYNLNQQIP
+558 
-573 QYNMQN
+573 
-579 INYNTTNNNVIY
+579 
-591 QMPEGQIIDNTNSKV
+591 
-606 KRHINYKPKSLK
+606 
-618 EYKEKY
+618 
-624 INDKDINKQRGGLGP
+624 
-639 NIGTKEWDER
+639 
-649 EKVKN
+649 
-654 KVKEY
+654 
-659 SQKIKG
+659 
-665 INEEHNI
+665 
-672 KNNMKY
+672 
-678 KKDDIIKNQL
+678 
-688 YDSFNENAD
+688 
-697 IEEEKKLTDEEIT
+697 
-710 VNQNLENETNNDNYN
+710 N
-725 KIEVKDIKNE
+725 KIFIKPE
-735 SRMNFLRKLAQKN
+735 F
-748 EEKRNQNNKKKK
+748 
-760 KEEEESEK
+760 
-768 KLGKVYTT
+768 
-776 LKPTSKQKNRQNQQ
+776 
-790 YQTPF
+790 
-795 DIKKIKDNEINERE
+795 
-809 KKKNKKINYED
+809 
-820 DITKQFMQNIP
+820 
-831 NEYNGLVKDN
+831 
-841 KGNLVINPTGEIEH
+841 
-855 LLQTNKVFNAKVNQI
+855 
-870 KDYINH
+870 
-876 MK
+876 

>member
-1 MKLKNSYS
+1 MLLFSDESELFSGLNSGLISTFDINTMKLKNSYS

-146 IIFDKKNFVFLCT
+146 IIFDKKNFVFLAT

-235 DENIIDDDD
+235 DENIIDDDE
-244 NFGVKENNFLVVNSN
+244 NFKVKENNFLVVNSN
-259 KKKHKNKNRANS
+259 KKKHKNKIRANS

-298 DDDDSDELKN
+298 DENDDDSDELKN
-308 DNKNDKNDFSLGIS
+308 ENKKDDFSLGIS

-365 IKKNNKNNNNKNNN
+365 IKKNNKNNNNNNN
-379 KNNKNNNNKNNQT
+379 KNNKNNNNNNLLPLNISNITLTTQKEENNNDDIIDFIPDKNTSDLIKNLSNQTKTNSNNISEEKNLQDFINSDKSNEIDSISIIDNITEIDDPFLEDPIFTSTKRSKNALNESNFTLSENNNNLNNTNTTFKTINSNETLGLDIDNFMNNSKLTISSAQNQMNFNQTIHEIPKSKDLPILTEINSQHDRIRKEITKRKNHLINIISAWNDSDMFSVIKSLQKAHDLSVVNDFFTYAFVGRNDIAKIPISLEQSLILLPYVKNLINNQYNAYNIT
-392 GKFGVQNDNK
+392 GCKTGMIFIKILFEIVVTTKQNLNSNLKGLDVFEKLDSDFEEKVNK
-402 INDKKIKLKTKEIK
+402 CDEIIRIFKEMEENKKLKKLCLENK
-416 QNIKPP
+416 K
-422 SNQGNVVNMGQ
+422 VVSEAAKNFLSELEFFLQ
-433 IDNLNPQIKMI
+433 PFKY
-444 NVNQNEISNNQNY
+444 QNY
-457 NFNSGTF
+457 NES
-464 NPNKQNYTQNIPQQM
+464 
-479 NNNTIINDIPQ
+479 
-490 YINNNVINNNIPQQ
+490 
-504 MNNNIINHNI
+504 
-514 PQQMTNNIIN
+514 
-524 NNQIYQ
+524 
-530 NNNVIYPQMQF
+530 
-541 PNQNQF
+541 
-547 NQIPS
+547 S
-552 YPYQSP
+552 
-558 YIQGQIPYNLNQQIP
+558 
-573 QYNMQN
+573 
-579 INYNTTNNNVIY
+579 
-591 QMPEGQIIDNTNSKV
+591 
-606 KRHINYKPKSLK
+606 
-618 EYKEKY
+618 
-624 INDKDINKQRGGLGP
+624 
-639 NIGTKEWDER
+639 
-649 EKVKN
+649 
-654 KVKEY
+654 
-659 SQKIKG
+659 
-665 INEEHNI
+665 
-672 KNNMKY
+672 
-678 KKDDIIKNQL
+678 
-688 YDSFNENAD
+688 
-697 IEEEKKLTDEEIT
+697 
-710 VNQNLENETNNDNYN
+710 N
-725 KIEVKDIKNE
+725 KIFIKPE
-735 SRMNFLRKLAQKN
+735 F
-748 EEKRNQNNKKKK
+748 
-760 KEEEESEK
+760 
-768 KLGKVYTT
+768 
-776 LKPTSKQKNRQNQQ
+776 
-790 YQTPF
+790 
-795 DIKKIKDNEINERE
+795 
-809 KKKNKKINYED
+809 
-820 DITKQFMQNIP
+820 
-831 NEYNGLVKDN
+831 
-841 KGNLVINPTGEIEH
+841 
-855 LLQTNKVFNAKVNQI
+855 
-870 KDYINH
+870 
-876 MK
+876 

>member
-1 MKLKNSYS
+1 MLLFSDESELFSGLNSGLISTFDINTMKLKNSYS

-108 PEEIGLLFSCK
+108 PDEIGLLFSCK

-244 NFGVKENNFLVVNSN
+244 NFKVKENNFLVVNSN

-298 DDDDSDELKN
+298 DENDDDSDDFKN
-308 DNKNDKNDFSLGIS
+308 DNKKDDFSLGIS

-365 IKKNNKNNNNKNNN
+365 IKKNNKNNKNNNN
-379 KNNKNNNNKNNQT
+379 KNNKNNNNNLLPLNISNITLTTQKEENNNDDIIDFIPDKNTSDLIKNLSNQTKSNSNNISEEKNLQDFINSDKSNEIDSISIIDNITEIDDPFLEDPIFTSTKRSKNALNESNFTLSENNINLNNTNTTFKTINSNETLGLDIDNFMNNSKLTISSAQNQMNFNQTIHEIPKSKDLPILTEINSQHDRIRKEITKRKNHLINIISAWNDSDMFSVIKSLQKAHDLSVVNDFFTYAFVGRNDIAKIPISLEQSLILLPYVKNLINNQYNAYNIT
-392 GKFGVQNDNK
+392 GCKTGMIFIKILFEIVVTTKQNLNSNLKGLDVFEKLDSDFEEKVNK
-402 INDKKIKLKTKEIK
+402 CDEIIRIFKEMEENKKLKKLCLENK
-416 QNIKPP
+416 K
-422 SNQGNVVNMGQ
+422 VVSEAAKNFLSELEFFLQ
-433 IDNLNPQIKMI
+433 PFKY
-444 NVNQNEISNNQNY
+444 QNY
-457 NFNSGTF
+457 NES
-464 NPNKQNYTQNIPQQM
+464 
-479 NNNTIINDIPQ
+479 
-490 YINNNVINNNIPQQ
+490 
-504 MNNNIINHNI
+504 
-514 PQQMTNNIIN
+514 
-524 NNQIYQ
+524 
-530 NNNVIYPQMQF
+530 
-541 PNQNQF
+541 
-547 NQIPS
+547 S
-552 YPYQSP
+552 
-558 YIQGQIPYNLNQQIP
+558 
-573 QYNMQN
+573 
-579 INYNTTNNNVIY
+579 
-591 QMPEGQIIDNTNSKV
+591 
-606 KRHINYKPKSLK
+606 
-618 EYKEKY
+618 
-624 INDKDINKQRGGLGP
+624 
-639 NIGTKEWDER
+639 
-649 EKVKN
+649 
-654 KVKEY
+654 
-659 SQKIKG
+659 
-665 INEEHNI
+665 
-672 KNNMKY
+672 
-678 KKDDIIKNQL
+678 
-688 YDSFNENAD
+688 
-697 IEEEKKLTDEEIT
+697 
-710 VNQNLENETNNDNYN
+710 N
-725 KIEVKDIKNE
+725 KIFIKPE
-735 SRMNFLRKLAQKN
+735 F
-748 EEKRNQNNKKKK
+748 
-760 KEEEESEK
+760 
-768 KLGKVYTT
+768 
-776 LKPTSKQKNRQNQQ
+776 
-790 YQTPF
+790 
-795 DIKKIKDNEINERE
+795 
-809 KKKNKKINYED
+809 
-820 DITKQFMQNIP
+820 
-831 NEYNGLVKDN
+831 
-841 KGNLVINPTGEIEH
+841 
-855 LLQTNKVFNAKVNQI
+855 
-870 KDYINH
+870 
-876 MK
+876 

>member
-1 MKLKNSYS
+1 MLLFSDESELFSGLNSGLISTFDINTMKLKNSYS

-146 IIFDKKNFVFLCT
+146 IIFDKKNFVFLAT

-244 NFGVKENNFLVVNSN
+244 NFKVKENNFLVVNSN

-298 DDDDSDELKN
+298 DENDDDSDDFKN
-308 DNKNDKNDFSLGIS
+308 ENKKDDFSLGIS

-365 IKKNNKNNNNKNNN
+365 IKKNNKNNKNNN
-379 KNNKNNNNKNNQT
+379 NNNNKNNNNNNNLLPLNISNITLTTQKEENNNDDIIDFIPDKNTSDLIKNLSNQTKTNSNNISEEKNLQDFINSDKSNEIDSISIIDNITEIDDPFLEDPIFTSTKRSKNALNESNFTLSENNNNNNLNNTNTTFKTINSNETLGLDIDNFMNNSKLTISSAQNQMNFNQTIHEIPKSKDLPILTEINSQHDRIRKEITKRKNHLINIISAWNDSDMFSVIKSLQKAHDLSVVNDFFTYAFVGRNDIEKIPISLEQSLILLPYVKNLINNQYNAYNIT
-392 GKFGVQNDNK
+392 GCKTGMIFIKILFEIVVTTKQNLNSNLKGLDVFEKLDSDFEEKVNK
-402 INDKKIKLKTKEIK
+402 CDEIIRIFKEMEENKKLKKLCLENK
-416 QNIKPP
+416 K
-422 SNQGNVVNMGQ
+422 VVSEAAKNFLSELEFFLQ
-433 IDNLNPQIKMI
+433 PFKY
-444 NVNQNEISNNQNY
+444 QNY
-457 NFNSGTF
+457 NES
-464 NPNKQNYTQNIPQQM
+464 
-479 NNNTIINDIPQ
+479 
-490 YINNNVINNNIPQQ
+490 
-504 MNNNIINHNI
+504 
-514 PQQMTNNIIN
+514 
-524 NNQIYQ
+524 
-530 NNNVIYPQMQF
+530 
-541 PNQNQF
+541 
-547 NQIPS
+547 S
-552 YPYQSP
+552 
-558 YIQGQIPYNLNQQIP
+558 
-573 QYNMQN
+573 
-579 INYNTTNNNVIY
+579 
-591 QMPEGQIIDNTNSKV
+591 
-606 KRHINYKPKSLK
+606 
-618 EYKEKY
+618 
-624 INDKDINKQRGGLGP
+624 
-639 NIGTKEWDER
+639 
-649 EKVKN
+649 
-654 KVKEY
+654 
-659 SQKIKG
+659 
-665 INEEHNI
+665 
-672 KNNMKY
+672 
-678 KKDDIIKNQL
+678 
-688 YDSFNENAD
+688 
-697 IEEEKKLTDEEIT
+697 
-710 VNQNLENETNNDNYN
+710 N
-725 KIEVKDIKNE
+725 KIFIKPE
-735 SRMNFLRKLAQKN
+735 F
-748 EEKRNQNNKKKK
+748 
-760 KEEEESEK
+760 
-768 KLGKVYTT
+768 
-776 LKPTSKQKNRQNQQ
+776 
-790 YQTPF
+790 
-795 DIKKIKDNEINERE
+795 
-809 KKKNKKINYED
+809 
-820 DITKQFMQNIP
+820 
-831 NEYNGLVKDN
+831 
-841 KGNLVINPTGEIEH
+841 
-855 LLQTNKVFNAKVNQI
+855 
-870 KDYINH
+870 
-876 MK
+876 

>member
-1 MKLKNSYS
+1 MLLFSDESELFSGLNSGLISTFDINTMKLKNSYS

-146 IIFDKKNFVFLCT
+146 IIFDKKNFVFLAT

-235 DENIIDDDD
+235 DENVIDDDE
-244 NFGVKENNFLVVNSN
+244 NFKVKENNFLVVNSN

-280 DKNKDFVYSNKIL
+280 EKNKDFVYSNKIL

-298 DDDDSDELKN
+298 DENDDDSDELKN
-308 DNKNDKNDFSLGIS
+308 ENKNNDFSLGIS

-365 IKKNNKNNNNKNNN
+365 IKKNNKNNKNNNN
-379 KNNKNNNNKNNQT
+379 KNNKNNNNNNLLPLNISNITLTTQKEENNNDDIIDFIPDKNTSDLIKNLSNQTKTNSNNISEEKNLQDFINSDKSNEIDSISIIDNITEIDDPFLEDPIFTSTKRSKNTLNESNFTLSENNINLNNTNTTFKTINSNETLGLDIDNFINNSKLTISSAQNQMNFNQTIHEIPKSKDLPILTEINSQHDRIRKEITKRKNHLINIISAWNDSDMFSVIKSLQKAHDLSVVNDFFTYAFVGRNDIAKIPISLEQSLILLPYVKNLINNQYNAYNIT
-392 GKFGVQNDNK
+392 GCKTGMIFIKILFEIVVTTKQNLNSNLKGLDVFEKLDSDFEEKVNK
-402 INDKKIKLKTKEIK
+402 CDEIIRIFKEMEENKKLKKLCLENK
-416 QNIKPP
+416 K
-422 SNQGNVVNMGQ
+422 VVSEAAKNFLSELEFFLQ
-433 IDNLNPQIKMI
+433 PFKY
-444 NVNQNEISNNQNY
+444 QNY
-457 NFNSGTF
+457 NES
-464 NPNKQNYTQNIPQQM
+464 
-479 NNNTIINDIPQ
+479 
-490 YINNNVINNNIPQQ
+490 
-504 MNNNIINHNI
+504 
-514 PQQMTNNIIN
+514 
-524 NNQIYQ
+524 
-530 NNNVIYPQMQF
+530 
-541 PNQNQF
+541 
-547 NQIPS
+547 S
-552 YPYQSP
+552 
-558 YIQGQIPYNLNQQIP
+558 
-573 QYNMQN
+573 
-579 INYNTTNNNVIY
+579 
-591 QMPEGQIIDNTNSKV
+591 
-606 KRHINYKPKSLK
+606 
-618 EYKEKY
+618 
-624 INDKDINKQRGGLGP
+624 
-639 NIGTKEWDER
+639 
-649 EKVKN
+649 
-654 KVKEY
+654 
-659 SQKIKG
+659 
-665 INEEHNI
+665 
-672 KNNMKY
+672 
-678 KKDDIIKNQL
+678 
-688 YDSFNENAD
+688 
-697 IEEEKKLTDEEIT
+697 
-710 VNQNLENETNNDNYN
+710 N
-725 KIEVKDIKNE
+725 KIFIKPE
-735 SRMNFLRKLAQKN
+735 F
-748 EEKRNQNNKKKK
+748 
-760 KEEEESEK
+760 
-768 KLGKVYTT
+768 
-776 LKPTSKQKNRQNQQ
+776 
-790 YQTPF
+790 
-795 DIKKIKDNEINERE
+795 
-809 KKKNKKINYED
+809 
-820 DITKQFMQNIP
+820 
-831 NEYNGLVKDN
+831 
-841 KGNLVINPTGEIEH
+841 
-855 LLQTNKVFNAKVNQI
+855 
-870 KDYINH
+870 
-876 MK
+876 